1 MPNKYK
7 NEWEDHLDQLFAQ
20 APTLAL
26 VEELFARLED
36 VNLCIKDLE
45 GRYLSVNSAFLRSVP
60 KLRREEVIGRTAFDI
75 YPQALAVG
83 YQQQDRQLLSRGQN
97 LHDQLEMITNPDG
110 SLGWYITSKVLA
122 KNVAQEVIAI
132 IGMSRDLHAPTEKD
146 DRYNKLAVALKRMQ
160 IDFAKP
166 LRIQQLA
173 EDSGLSVSQFE
184 RLMRSMIQI
193 TPSQYLIRQ
202 RVEAA
207 AVMLRDGD
215 KNIAAVAMDC
225 GFSDQPS
232 FCKQFKRITGLS
244 PLKYRKMTQEGR

>member
-7 NEWEDHLDQLFAQ
+7 SEWERRLEDLFSQ
-20 APTLAL
+20 APTLEIF
-26 VEELFARLED
+26 EELFARLDE

-60 KLRREEVIGRTAFDI
+60 RLKREDVIGKTAFDI
-75 YPQALAVG
+75 YPKALAIG
-83 YQQQDRQLLSRGQN
+83 FQQQDQQLLSRGQN
-97 LHDQLEMITNPDG
+97 LHDQLEMITNPDS

-122 KNVAQEVIAI
+122 RNIQGEVIAI
-132 IGMSRDLHAPTEKD
+132 IGMSRDLHTPTAKG

-160 IDFAKP
+160 TEYASP

-173 EDSGLSVSQFE
+173 DDSGLSVSQFE

-207 AVMLRDGD
+207 AVQLRDSD
-215 KNIAAVAMDC
+215 KTVAEVALDC

-244 PLKYRKMTQEGR
+244 PLKYRKMTREES